1 MTELAKEQQGKA
13 FLILILA
20 GIITFF
26 LPMIPNGNYILWPFV
41 ILTTYIHEMGHGL
54 MAILMGGS
62 FLKLEIF
69 SNASGLAWHSGV
81 GEGIPRALVS
91 AGGLVGPSIA
101 GGLFILCGRS
111 VKGSSRGFLVLS
123 LFLLIGT
130 LIWVRSPFGM
140 ISIGAM
146 GVLFLIISR
155 KGTAGLHQFLIQFL
169 GVQMLAD
176 TLTRTFGYLFKGSVE
191 VAGQTRHSDTG
202 RIAEQLGGPYW
213 FWGALVFVFCL
224 SIFIVS
230 MKIAYRT
237 KK

>member
-1 MTELAKEQQGKA
+1 MTELIKAQGKA
-13 FLILILA
+13 FFLLILA

-26 LPMIPNGNYILWPFV
+26 LPMIPYGNYILWPFV

-54 MAILMGGS
+54 MALLLGGN

-81 GEGIPRALVS
+81 NEGIPRALV
-91 AGGLVGPSIA
+91 AAAGLVGPSIA
-101 GGLFILCGRS
+101 GGLFILSGRS
-111 VKGSSRGFLVLS
+111 ARGSSRGFLALS

-140 ISIGAM
+140 ASIGAM

-155 KGTAGLHQFLIQFL
+155 KGKLGLHQFLIQFL

-176 TLTRTFGYLFKGSVE
+176 TLTRTLDYLFTGSVH
-191 VAGQTRHSDTG
+191 VGGQTHHSDTG
-202 RIAEQLGGPYW
+202 TIADQLGGPYW
-213 FWGALVFVFCL
+213 FWGALLFVFCL
-224 SIFIVS
+224 LIFMLS
-230 MKIAYRT
+230 LNRAYRIA
-237 KK
+237 K